1 MNPHRL
7 TSVQLTQFYLHR
19 ISKLN
24 PMLNAV
30 ITVSPTALA
39 DARAADKAR
48 RGGDHRPLLGIPIIV
63 KDNIGTTGMPTTAG
77 SWALAGSTPGD
88 AFIVQ
93 RLRAAGALV
102 IGKANL
108 SEWANFRSGPSSSG
122 WSGIGGQTNMAYV
135 LDRNPC
141 GSSSGSGVVASAD
154 LAVAAVGTETDG
166 SVVCP
171 SGANGNAGIKPTLGL
186 LSRAGIVPISA
197 DQDTAGPMAR
207 NVTDAAVLLGA
218 MTGVDPDDPATA
230 AQVGHAF
237 TDYTQFLDADA
248 LEGARIGVWRE
259 FSFEIDGVAV
269 DADVSAI
276 MDETIAALEAAGATV
291 VDPADIPF
299 GAWANAEF
307 PALLCEFK
315 TDIATYLRTYTG
327 PGYPKTLQDLIDF
340 NNAHPELESGA
351 PESNWNSLVFDLA
364 QETNGRDADC
374 AAQRAIATP
383 GAQAAI
389 DDLMAAERP
398 RRDHRPDERPG
409 VGHRSGQRRPRRR
422 LLDVHRVV
430 GSAGGRR
437 LPERH
442 GARGLRRAA
451 AGRRVVHRRP
461 LGRADADRPRLRVR
475 AGDPR
480 ARPAAVHPDDRR
492 RRVGVAQALVAREA
506 EGGHPWPQQPLEGA
520 VEVTSSHAA
529 MRVRGA
535 SGPPPAWLCGSGR
548 AREHRSGDPAPQA
561 VGTEGRW
568 GPGVSDT
575 RSATSKGRITCR
587 RFSSRCRAGS
597 RSCAT
602 SKGRPWPSTA
612 SCSQSSCSWSSE
624 L

>member
-1 MNPHRL
+1 M
-7 TSVQLTQFYLHR
+7 
-19 ISKLN
+19 
-24 PMLNAV
+24 A
-30 ITVSPTALA
+30 
-39 DARAADKAR
+39 
-48 RGGDHRPLLGIPIIV
+48 
-63 KDNIGTTGMPTTAG
+63 TTAG
-77 SWALAGSTPGD
+77 SWALAGSTPDD

-93 RLRAAGALV
+93 QLKAAGALV

-141 GSSSGSGVVASAD
+141 GSSSGSGVIASAD

-171 SGANGNAGIKPTLGL
+171 SGANANAGIKPTLGL

-207 NVTDAAVLLGA
+207 NMTDAAVLLGA
-218 MTGVDPDDPATA
+218 MTGVDPADPATA
-230 AQVGHAF
+230 EQVGHAF
-237 TDYTQFLDADA
+237 TDYTPFLKADA
-248 LEGARIGVWRE
+248 LQGARIGVWRE
-259 FSFEIDGVAV
+259 NSFEIDGVAV

-276 MDETIAALEAAGATV
+276 MDKTIAALEAAGATI

-299 GAWANAEF
+299 GDWADAEF

-340 NNAHPELESGA
+340 NNDHPELESGA

-389 DDLMAAERP
+389 DDLMAAEEP
-398 RRDHRPDERPG
+398 RRDHRPDEQPS
-409 VGHRSGQRRPRRR
+409 VGHRSCQRRPRWR

-430 GSAGGRR
+430 GSAGRRR

-451 AGRRVVHRRP
+451 ARRRVVHRRP
-461 LGRADADRPRLRVR
+461 LGRADAHRPRLRVR
-475 AGDPR
+475 AGDARPR
-480 ARPAAVHPDDRR
+480 AAGVHPVDRARRPCASLRRTRSRR
-492 RRVGVAQALVAREA
+492 RPSPADAAA
-506 EGGHPWPQQPLEGA
+506 GGCRCGN
-520 VEVTSSHAA
+520 SSLT
-529 MRVRGA
+529 
-535 SGPPPAWLCGSGR
+535 GP
-548 AREHRSGDPAPQA
+548 
-561 VGTEGRW
+561 
-568 GPGVSDT
+568 T
-575 RSATSKGRITCR
+575 R
-587 RFSSRCRAGS
+587 
-597 RSCAT
+597 
-602 SKGRPWPSTA
+602 
-612 SCSQSSCSWSSE
+612 
-624 L
+624 